1 MTPDEYIP
9 NQWYPIFD
17 GPKLKQRKPVGV
29 TRLGEGLVLWR
40 DSSGAVVCMAD
51 RCSHRAAQLSLGW
64 VREDCIVC
72 PFHGLRF
79 DSAGRCVLIPANG
92 ERQPVSRGFDV
103 PRRIVR
109 EAHGLIWYW
118 HGDSE
123 PFEEILRFL
132 RHQTR
137 AREPATC
144 SATTRFRICA

>member
-9 NQWYPIFD
+9 NQWYPILD

-29 TRLGEGLVLWR
+29 T
-40 DSSGAVVCMAD
+40 
-51 RCSHRAAQLSLGW
+51 
-64 VREDCIVC
+64 
-72 PFHGLRF
+72 FHGLRF

-137 AREPATC
+137 AREPAT
-144 SATTRFRICA
+144 